1 MCSAFECSAQWLLAI
16 MPSAD
21 QVPVKRTHS
30 TMRWPKWVV
39 LITGSTGSALR
50 AVSPFQ
56 PFHHTV
62 AGAISLFVAKPYRG
76 RATGSL

>member
-1 MCSAFECSAQWLLAI
+1 

-21 QVPVKRTHS
+21 QVPVKTSQS
-30 TMRWPKWVV
+30 TMLWPVWVV

-56 PFHHTV
+56 PFYYAV
-62 AGAISLFVAKPYRG
+62 ASAISFNVA
-76 RATGSL
+76 